1 LQDFSLTDDAS
12 VFEMNG
18 GKIEVVEGE
27 EYNIKVT
34 TPLDLEIVKINYE
47 KL

>member
-1 LQDFSLTDDAS
+1 
-12 VFEMNG
+12 MNG